1 MEMMEDSDDDD
12 DEDSD
17 GSDDM
22 DEEGDDTD
30 FLLARLEHLMDR
42 RPLLLSSVLLR
53 QNPHNVHEWHKRV
66 KLFKDP
72 TKVLLE
78 REGKGGGRGALF
90 LFTAVRVPFFTT
102 DIHCTNS
109 FGVLHGACVMYIHIY
124 EYYCNISIFV

>member
-1 MEMMEDSDDDD
+1 MSANMEMMEDSDDDD

-78 REGKGGGRGALF
+78 REGKGGGAGGTFFVYGGEGA
-90 LFTAVRVPFFTT
+90 FF
-102 DIHCTNS
+102 
-109 FGVLHGACVMYIHIY
+109 
-124 EYYCNISIFV
+124 YY